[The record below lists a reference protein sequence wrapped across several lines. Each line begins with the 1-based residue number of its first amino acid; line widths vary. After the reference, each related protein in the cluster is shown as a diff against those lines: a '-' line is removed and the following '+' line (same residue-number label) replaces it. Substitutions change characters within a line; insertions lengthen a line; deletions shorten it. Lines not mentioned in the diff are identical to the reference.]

1 MSPEDA
7 QRRGFLLLFIATW
20 LFLYT
25 LFPQWSLPVSSGLK
39 GGIFA
44 AYLVYFAANGLLL
57 WFLLKKES
65 FSEPQGER
73 EAGFFIRLRGNRSLL
88 LLLGLAFVLHLIF
101 ALTLPE
107 NFYGTDEEY
116 HLYTSTMI
124 VHKFDTLLARARPF
138 SFVWA
143 LRGVVLVV
151 ALAAFLGL
159 RRGWPSF
166 QNRVL
171 RLVSLPGG
179 IGAGLLVV
187 GSFLL
192 ILLSG
197 IPVPSDLFEYPPM
210 GKLLYL
216 GSFAFF
222 QVNVVSARLVQIGF
236 ALASGV
242 VVYELTRLY
251 RDGQTGTL
259 AAGIF
264 LFSPAVFFFGHMA
277 DLESGVVFFLLLT
290 AYWFLRHEKSGQ
302 TRDLLWAM
310 YFVGLGY
317 NYKPVVVYVFFVF
330 WAFWLLTRLRSLSP
344 ESLRGLLRLISY
356 SWVGVVPILPGLL
369 QNVNFSSRLFGW
381 VPARFGSFTDTT
393 TYFQSLPSEVTFGV
407 FVLFLGGVAWGLWRQ
422 LDAWTGYLLLWF
434 IFFYGIFTS
443 WIYFPDVRF
452 LAYFVPPVAMLAAP
466 VFRELLKRLKYP
478 LVAAGLVVALL
489 AHLVYS
495 SAFVGF
501 PPPGRTID
509 RQKVPEAERQLTRE
523 AGERRLRRLDRWRPK
538 GQ

>member
-7 QRRGFLLLFIATW
+7 QRRVFLLLFIATW

-151 ALAAFLGL
+151 ALVAFLGL

-166 QNRVL
+166 RNRVL

-179 IGAGLLVV
+179 
-187 GSFLL
+187 
-192 ILLSG
+192 
-197 IPVPSDLFEYPPM
+197 
-210 GKLLYL
+210 
-216 GSFAFF
+216 
-222 QVNVVSARLVQIGF
+222 
-236 ALASGV
+236 
-242 VVYELTRLY
+242 
-251 RDGQTGTL
+251 
-259 AAGIF
+259 
-264 LFSPAVFFFGHMA
+264 
-277 DLESGVVFFLLLT
+277 
-290 AYWFLRHEKSGQ
+290 
-302 TRDLLWAM
+302 
-310 YFVGLGY
+310 
-317 NYKPVVVYVFFVF
+317 
-330 WAFWLLTRLRSLSP
+330 
-344 ESLRGLLRLISY
+344 
-356 SWVGVVPILPGLL
+356 
-369 QNVNFSSRLFGW
+369 
-381 VPARFGSFTDTT
+381 
-393 TYFQSLPSEVTFGV
+393 
-407 FVLFLGGVAWGLWRQ
+407 
-422 LDAWTGYLLLWF
+422 
-434 IFFYGIFTS
+434 
-443 WIYFPDVRF
+443 
-452 LAYFVPPVAMLAAP
+452 
-466 VFRELLKRLKYP
+466 
-478 LVAAGLVVALL
+478 
-489 AHLVYS
+489 
-495 SAFVGF
+495 
-501 PPPGRTID
+501 
-509 RQKVPEAERQLTRE
+509 
-523 AGERRLRRLDRWRPK
+523 
-538 GQ
+538 